1 MLKKLQHIMESK
13 YNNIFLH
20 SRYNVIKIKMSLKQL
35 DQLITKA
42 LNAST
47 PKHSGNLIQPIHP
60 DVTIKYNSVN
70 VIVGKQS
77 SGKTVIALQEII
89 KLGILQTHHL
99 FVYVTKEGKETD
111 KTFINLKPLLLLP
124 YVIVSEDEAVDY
136 MKTLLSAKEL
146 YYTIRR
152 EHLEDKI
159 EDEQKQDLFDVLHVD
174 NFDNEYLHTVILFDD
189 ISNNRLFNSEES
201 YFSQLIRRCRHVNIS
216 VFLLIQGWKGLKPHV
231 KNEITTLFIFSCFNK
246 QQLHFIYSQSASNLD
261 FDEFYDMYR
270 EMVRCKNN
278 NPDSYPYLVINV
290 TEGGETSF
298 HI

>member
-1 MLKKLQHIMESK
+1 
-13 YNNIFLH
+13 
-20 SRYNVIKIKMSLKQL
+20 MSLKQL
-35 DQLITKA
+35 NELITQA
-42 LNAST
+42 LHNTT
-47 PKHSGNLIQPIHP
+47 PKNSGNLIQPIHP
-60 DVTIKYNSVN
+60 DVMIKYNSVN

-111 KTFINLKPLLLLP
+111 RTFTNLKPLLLLP
-124 YVIVSEDEAVDY
+124 YVIVSEEEAVDY
-136 MKTLLSAKEL
+136 MKTLLAAKEL

-152 EHLEDKI
+152 EQLQDKI
-159 EDEQKQDLFDVLHVD
+159 EDEQKQDLFDILHVD

-189 ISNNRLFNSEES
+189 ISNNKLFNSEES

-261 FDEFYDMYR
+261 FEEFYNMYR
-270 EMVRCKNN
+270 EMARMRETHSENAVRCKNN
-278 NPDSYPYLVINV
+278 NPNAYPYMCIQVLD
-290 TEGGETSF
+290 GGETS
-298 HI
+298 ICC

>member
-1 MLKKLQHIMESK
+1 MSYFGSGFTQT
-13 YNNIFLH
+13 
-20 SRYNVIKIKMSLKQL
+20 KMNLKQL
-35 DQLITKA
+35 NQLIGEV
-42 LNAST
+42 LHNST
-47 PKHSGNLIQPIHP
+47 PKNSGNLIQSIHP
-60 DVTIKYNSVN
+60 DVMIKYNSVN

-77 SGKTVIALQEII
+77 TGKTVIALQEIV

-111 KTFINLKPLLLLP
+111 RTFINLKQLLLLP

-136 MKTLLSAKEL
+136 MKTLLAAKEL

-159 EDEQKQDLFDVLHVD
+159 EDEQKQDLFDMLHVD
-174 NFDNEYLHTVILFDD
+174 NFDKEYLHTVILFDD

-231 KNEITTLFIFSCFNK
+231 KNEISTLFIFSCFNK

-261 FDEFYDMYR
+261 FEEFYALYR
-270 EMVRCKNN
+270 EMVNCKNN
-278 NPDSYPYLVINV
+278 NPDCYPYLVIQV
-290 TEGGETSF
+290 SDGGDTS
-298 HI
+298 ICC

>member
-1 MLKKLQHIMESK
+1 
-13 YNNIFLH
+13 
-20 SRYNVIKIKMSLKQL
+20 MSLKQL
-35 DQLITKA
+35 DQLITQA
-42 LNAST
+42 LHNTT
-47 PKHSGNLIQPIHP
+47 PTNSGNLIQPIHP
-60 DVTIKYNSVN
+60 DVSIRYNSVN

-99 FVYVTKEGKETD
+99 FVYVTKEGNETD
-111 KTFINLKPLLLLP
+111 KTFTNLKPLLLLP
-124 YVIVSEDEAVDY
+124 YVIISEAKAVEY
-136 MKTLLSAKEL
+136 MKTLLAAKSL

-159 EDEQKQDLFDVLHVD
+159 EDEQKQDLFDMLHVD

-189 ISNNRLFNSEES
+189 ISNNKLFNSEES

-261 FDEFYDMYR
+261 FDEFYSIYR

-278 NPDSYPYLVINV
+278 NPDCYPYMQIQVV
-290 TEGGETSF
+290 EGGETS
-298 HI
+298 ICC